1 MKNDSILPHCP
12 LFSGIDQDE
21 LSDLLACLGAEQTQC
36 QKGEYIW
43 SAGEIPSRIGVVLS
57 GGIDVIQEDY
67 WGNRA
72 ILARVVPGEIFGE
85 AFAFGDP
92 QPLPV
97 SVVAS
102 GPAVLLL
109 LDLRKILIACPGS
122 CSFHTRL
129 IQNML
134 GILAQKNRMLT
145 EKIKH
150 IVKRS
155 TREKLLSYLSSQTI
169 LAGSESFCI
178 PFNRQELADYLSV
191 ERSAMSR
198 ELGRLR
204 DEGILVFDKNR
215 FSLMRF
221 SKPK

>member
-1 MKNDSILPHCP
+1 MKKDSILLRCP
-12 LFSGIDQDE
+12 LFLGIDQDE
-21 LSDLLACLGAEQTQC
+21 LSDLLACLGAEQTRC
-36 QKGEYIW
+36 EKGEYIW
-43 SAGEIPSRIGVVLS
+43 CAGETPSQIGVVLS

-72 ILARVVPGEIFGE
+72 ILARAVPGEIFGE

-102 GPAVLLL
+102 GPAALLL
-109 LDLRKILIACPGS
+109 LDFRKILTACPGS

-150 IVKRS
+150 LVKRS
-155 TREKLLSYLSSQTI
+155 TREKLLSYLSSQAI
-169 LAGSESFCI
+169 SAGSDSFCI

-191 ERSAMSR
+191 ERSAMCR
-198 ELGRLR
+198 ELGKLR
-204 DEGILVFDKNR
+204 EEGILAFHKSH
-215 FSLMRF
+215 FTLMRF
-221 SKPK
+221 HLQE